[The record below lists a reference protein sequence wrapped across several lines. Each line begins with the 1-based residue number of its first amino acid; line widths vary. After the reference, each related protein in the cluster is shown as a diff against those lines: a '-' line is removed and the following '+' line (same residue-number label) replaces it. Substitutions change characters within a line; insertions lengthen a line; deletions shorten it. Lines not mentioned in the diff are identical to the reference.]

1 MGLFSPHGAERS
13 EFIEQLF
20 ERFAAAFF
28 SLSETVEEIE
38 RDGFAVLED
47 AFGTGHPIGA
57 LTDDEVSH
65 DIERAPA
72 IKAFVCGHP
81 PADQEQID
89 RELHQKS
96 VRYRPADYRLPAHW
110 SKQRASVSDG
120 VCVAG
125 EHDDELACLGG
136 LA

>member
-1 MGLFSPHGAERS
+1 MVHHSSWGLFSPHGAERS
-13 EFIEQLF
+13 EYIEQLF

-38 RDGFAVLED
+38 RDGFAVFED

-72 IKAFVCGHP
+72 INAFVCGHP
-81 PADQEQID
+81 PAGQTAEERI
-89 RELHQKS
+89 
-96 VRYRPADYRLPAHW
+96 
-110 SKQRASVSDG
+110 QR
-120 VCVAG
+120 
-125 EHDDELACLGG
+125 
-136 LA
+136 